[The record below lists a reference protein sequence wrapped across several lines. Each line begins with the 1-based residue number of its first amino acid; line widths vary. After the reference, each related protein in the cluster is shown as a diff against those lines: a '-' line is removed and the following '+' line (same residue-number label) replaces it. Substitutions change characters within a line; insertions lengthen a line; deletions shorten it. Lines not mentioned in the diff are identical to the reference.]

1 MVRLRQATACI
12 ALADRQAGSQPVWLQ
27 LSHLVEQ
34 AEITPRRHPPVSLFL
49 PSHRLPA
56 RPPLICP
63 PELATGKLASRLYI
77 KVGKKVAIPDGGVL
91 SLSSP
96 LSAVLYL
103 LSYQPQPTPMQQI
116 PQRWK
121 AGRQA
126 VRTVLSFSPTLT
138 EGAACTANLLCL
150 TDPAEYWVSQSM
162 FLQPRSISAL
172 PAK

>member
-34 AEITPRRHPPVSLFL
+34 AEITPRRHPPVSFFLFFHV

-77 KVGKKVAIPDGGVL
+77 KVGKKVAIPDGGFFL
-91 SLSSP
+91 SLPPS
-96 LSAVLYL
+96 LLYCIFYHT
-103 LSYQPQPTPMQQI
+103 SRSRPPCSRFPNVW
-116 PQRWK
+116 RK
-121 AGRQA
+121 AGRQSGPCCHFPPLWQRGQLA
-126 VRTVLSFSPTLT
+126 RPTSS
-138 EGAACTANLLCL
+138 
-150 TDPAEYWVSQSM
+150 V
-162 FLQPRSISAL
+162 
-172 PAK
+172 